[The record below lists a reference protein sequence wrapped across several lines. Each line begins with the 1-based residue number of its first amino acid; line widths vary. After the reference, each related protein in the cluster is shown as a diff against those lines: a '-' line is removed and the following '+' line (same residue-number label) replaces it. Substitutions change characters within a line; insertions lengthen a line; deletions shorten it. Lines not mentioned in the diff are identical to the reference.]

1 MTAPEETTLTRVECI
16 AAGVDRYH
24 PRLESVPPIPT
35 AFDRVYGCP
44 VWGRQIAAAYMAA
57 PVVDPRALRV
67 YQVFRD
73 ETMHQ
78 FEFLTAPTGRGGLGV
93 QVEVQPTDPYPDAV
107 AMTADLRENHRL
119 KVYATASSGNE
130 HPVLTAD
137 ENDAFRAVHDA
148 FGHAAIGR
156 GFDYD
161 GEEAAWL
168 SHCRMYSTVAWRAL
182 TTETRGQNCA
192 MLFAC
197 DGAFP
202 KQKAVL
208 LPSQFSDPNSVRLVP
223 SWWKNP
229 ATREADMEGD
239 QQGRNQAPPHRL
251 ITYLLIA
258 IVLARDQDGWDWP
271 LPHLN
276 WRGQLGRSSLT
287 RHHSCWEHSCFAY
300 VRARESPRQGR
311 PAPAAP
317 CLANWSVSF
326 TAFGGTAWS
335 LVTVSTLPRTSPTA
349 RWPLLAGAARPKPA

>member
-1 MTAPEETTLTRVECI
+1 MAESQLTALMRVEFI

-24 PRLESVPPIPT
+24 PRRESVPALPT

-73 ETMHQ
+73 ETLHQ
-78 FEFLTAPTGRGGLGV
+78 FDFLTAPPSRGGLGI

-119 KVYATASSGNE
+119 KVYATAGSGNE

-168 SHCRMYSTVAWRAL
+168 SHLRMYSSVAWRPM

-192 MLFAC
+192 MLFASN
-197 DGAFP
+197 GTFP
-202 KQKAVL
+202 EQKAVL
-208 LPSQFSDPNSVRLVP
+208 LPSQFSDPNSVRLMP

-229 ATREADMEGD
+229 ATREADVKGD
-239 QQGRNQAPPHRL
+239 QQRRDQASPYRL
-251 ITYLLIA
+251 TIRLLIA
-258 IVLARDQDGWDWP
+258 IILARDQDGEIA
-271 LPHLN
+271 LPHLR
-276 WRGQLGRSSLT
+276 WGGRSGRASLT
-287 RHHSCWEHSCFAY
+287 PDPIPVGSAHVSTTYAP
-300 VRARESPRQGR
+300 ASPR
-311 PAPAAP
+311 
-317 CLANWSVSF
+317 
-326 TAFGGTAWS
+326 
-335 LVTVSTLPRTSPTA
+335 
-349 RWPLLAGAARPKPA
+349 GAAGPHRPRDAS